1 MRVFIA
7 IDVPE
12 EIRERLAAVQEKIR
26 ETTTSARWVAPESI
40 HVTLKFI
47 GEMPEKRRED
57 IDEALRG
64 LTWKHIRVS
73 VRGVGFFPGT
83 RSPRVLWAGLDAA
96 SIEGLAEEIDSRL
109 ERAGF
114 DRERRKFRAHLTLA
128 RAKNNQL
135 EKVMVAAAAPF
146 EDEEFGTFTVDRIF
160 LFESTLNAGGS
171 VYTKLQE
178 YRL

>member
-64 LTWKHIRVS
+64 LTWKRIRVS

-128 RAKNNQL
+128 RAKNSNL
-135 EKVMVAAAAPF
+135 EKVMVDAAAPF

-160 LFESTLNAGGS
+160 LFESTLKAGGS